1 MAEDYSDL
9 DPNKVVL
16 SFRGR
21 GDGTEV
27 NIVDKCL
34 EEILLQRQKEAVERA
49 MVSTSRN
56 LQEGSVEAPEATERH
71 GDSEESDI
79 EIRQVAT
86 RNFASVK
93 ICMQRDVFFFSVA
106 T

>member
-27 NIVDKCL
+27 NIIDKCL
-34 EEILLQRQKEAVERA
+34 EEILLQRRKEAVERGHGVNIEEA
-49 MVSTSRN
+49 AGRLCGSSR
-56 LQEGSVEAPEATERH
+56 GKRAAWR
-71 GDSEESDI
+71 
-79 EIRQVAT
+79 
-86 RNFASVK
+86 
-93 ICMQRDVFFFSVA
+93 
-106 T
+106 